1 MKQDQS
7 ISQKKIERKLRP
19 SEVYPTL
26 LPQLVKINI
35 KVKEL
40 HKLTSQE
47 AIGEITGVTRQA
59 VSFEML
65 KHKKEAS
72 K

>member
-7 ISQKKIERKLRP
+7 ISQKKIERKLKP

-26 LPQLVKINI
+26 LPQLIKINK
-35 KVKEL
+35 KVREL
-40 HKLTSQE
+40 HELTSQE
-47 AIGEITGVTRQA
+47 SIGRITGVTKQA

-65 KHKKEAS
+65 KHEKEDA